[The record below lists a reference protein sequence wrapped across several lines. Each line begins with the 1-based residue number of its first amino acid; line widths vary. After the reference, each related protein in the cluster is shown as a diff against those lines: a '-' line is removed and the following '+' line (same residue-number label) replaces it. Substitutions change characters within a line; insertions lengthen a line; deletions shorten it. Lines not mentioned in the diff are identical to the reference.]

1 MSALQVGTDTL
12 HHVPDPHTSPWGLV
26 VLHTDHPLH
35 ELSWLCAADAP
46 PVLDTR
52 RRSPLTKTAAPPE
65 AGVPAAAEVTA

>member
-1 MSALQVGTDTL
+1 MSGPGTSGC
-12 HHVPDPHTSPWGLV
+12 SPRRTKAR